1 MGPGTRVL
9 GILVFIGTA
18 HCDQSAYPQ
27 TNVVAPLTQEY
38 ADTGLV
44 DNSAYYNTADYSQGA
59 YTDYGQY
66 SENDRTAELIETAIT
81 IPMAV
86 TAFLAALLGG
96 VLAPMVTEGMR
107 SLAQF
112 EFPEFELPEIKRK
125 ATKGREFDELA
136 KPISSLFKVA
146 AGKLITNAIERLQ
159 KSQ

>member
-1 MGPGTRVL
+1 MGPSTRVL

-81 IPMAV
+81 IPMAI
-86 TAFLAALLGG
+86 TAFFAALLGG
-96 VLAPMVTEGMR
+96 ILAPIVSDGMR
-107 SLAQF
+107 SLS
-112 EFPEFELPEIKRK
+112 EFEFELPDFPEIKRK
-125 ATKGREFDELA
+125 TNKGREFDELA